1 MRKIFENNQQQQDE
15 NKKKP
20 MTREQSEAGNIEKKG
35 GNFFLMYS
43 PILSC
48 VGTRLSLNYSLG
60 FPSSLLSVVVN
71 EKGEMKINELK
82 IIAMTHVKLVQFL
95 FLFLV
100 IIIMK

>member
-1 MRKIFENNQQQQDE
+1 
-15 NKKKP
+15 
-20 MTREQSEAGNIEKKG
+20 
-35 GNFFLMYS
+35 MYS